1 MKVIDFIFA
10 ARPMLLMPVW
20 SIYLLAFRLRYPFQ
34 AWEDAN
40 TLALVGLTLVSA
52 GAYYINQIFD
62 YESDR
67 INNKIGFL
75 QYDIISKNEMIAAY
89 LSVSLIAVIVTFFS
103 SIFTAVMTLIICLL
117 GLAYSAPPLKLKDR
131 PLGGLLT
138 NAGGFGVLIPLAAMS
153 DLEADIHLVYII
165 FYFSL
170 IVAAGY
176 LLTII
181 PDRKGDVV
189 TGKSTLA
196 AQLSNRRIISI
207 GLVMLVCSLLMAFL
221 IFNFY
226 LIIISTVSIAL
237 FIIAL
242 MAPDENVIL
251 VACKLPI
258 LLVVIVAG
266 IYFPAYL
273 VFILVLL
280 ILTRL
285 YYKKRFGLIYPR
297 ING

>member
-40 TLALVGLTLVSA
+40 TLALVGLTLAAA

-75 QYDIISKNEMIAAY
+75 QHEIISRNQMIAAF
-89 LSVSLIAVIVTFFS
+89 LSVSLVAVIITLFS
-103 SIFTAVMTLIICLL
+103 SIFAAFIVLLINLL

-138 NAGGFGVLIPLAAMS
+138 NAGGFGVLVPLVAMS
-153 DLEADIHLVYII
+153 DLDADIHLVYII
-165 FYFSL
+165 IYFSL

-181 PDRKGDVV
+181 PDRKGDTV
-189 TGKSTLA
+189 TGKTTLA
-196 AQLSNRRIISI
+196 AELSNRRIISI
-207 GLVMLVCSLLMAFL
+207 GLIMLICSLLVAFL
-221 IFNFY
+221 IFDFY
-226 LIIISTVSIAL
+226 IIIVSTVSITL

-242 MAPDENVIL
+242 MAPEENVIL

-266 IYFPAYL
+266 IHYPAFL
-273 VFILVLL
+273 VFILVL
-280 ILTRL
+280 IVLTRL
-285 YYKKRFGLIYPR
+285 YYRKRFGLIYPR
-297 ING
+297 IN

>member
-20 SIYLLAFRLRYPFQ
+20 SIYLLAFKLRYPYQ

-40 TLALVGLTLVSA
+40 TLALVGLTLASA

-75 QYDIISKNEMIAAY
+75 QYDIISKNEMIAAF
-89 LSVSLIAVIVTFFS
+89 LSVSGIAVILTFFS
-103 SIFTAVMTLIICLL
+103 SLIAALMVIFICLL

-138 NAGGFGVLIPLAAMS
+138 NTAGFGVLIPLAAMS
-153 DLEADIHLVYII
+153 DLEADIHLVYVII
-165 FYFSL
+165 YFSL
-170 IVAAGY
+170 IVTAGY

-196 AQLSNRRIISI
+196 AQLSNRRIILI
-207 GLVMLVCSLLMAFL
+207 GLIMLVISLLTAFL
-221 IFNFY
+221 IFNLY
-226 LIIISTVSIAL
+226 IIIISTVSISL
-237 FIIAL
+237 FVIAL

-251 VACKLPI
+251 FACKLPI
-258 LLVVIVAG
+258 LLVVITAG
-266 IYFPAYL
+266 IYYPAYL

-280 ILTRL
+280 VLTRL

-297 ING
+297 IN